1 MLQEFF
7 ASDFIFVDALLFEH
21 IGNLYLGCDRRMV
34 GTRLPEDFISLHPFE
49 TAENILHGIVKCV
62 AHVKLSG
69 YVRRR
74 HHNGKRFFVR
84 VYSGVEI
91 SFIQPFLIQSVLE
104 SFRIV
109 GLCEFFAHEILLL
122 CLVYCGIYS
131 RRGLS

>member
-1 MLQEFF
+1 
-7 ASDFIFVDALLFEH
+7 
-21 IGNLYLGCDRRMV
+21 MV
-34 GTRLPEDFISLHPFE
+34 GSRLPEDFISLHPFE
-49 TAENILHGIVKCV
+49 TAENILHGVVECM